1 MMRIYPSLTPL
12 QLAMQRARR
21 RRRWT
26 SVRFLS
32 TVFAVVGL
40 VILPPLYYQIPTIVE
55 RSTTV
60 HRDSTSSKRRFT
72 QIIAS
77 WEDDTTEDSDD
88 NTPTMPV
95 AEGHASTWTTD
106 ELGVHDYWKRKR
118 TISVPSLASSNY
130 YPWNIFET
138 GRSRREPLPGTNQEQ
153 HDDDSDDHGSSGQ
166 GGGHE
171 GQPSDSEPAKSNR
184 PSKTNTNPSVYG
196 WAPSQYPNPLHD
208 PLHCAVAYILPHLT
222 TTATTAARANES
234 TSSPSLNTLR
244 LCDPDWV
251 LGGVFLEDVAAAMT
265 NFSQRFSRQSERD
278 DDDYKVDSNED
289 WNVEVGH
296 RQLQRDHSGDSAPLT
311 RSRNKIAAPQPNLLR
326 SLIERGTVETLS
338 FQTLSSDHGRNHRA
352 LRSSQ
357 LDTSRSVPTIEL
369 AVATVRK
376 MNLAAVL
383 RQTTYYSYEDED
395 DMVND
400 AAQIFARDLHDSW
413 WNDTTTADHNDDA
426 DHGILLFLSVQ
437 DRVCFISTGSA
448 VSSILPWWRLDHIVS
463 SMKPDLRHRDYGNAL
478 LRAIEAL
485 SHMLEAGPPTLSDRL
500 HDFASRFGLVICFAL
515 FTFFFGAVSTRVL
528 RCCFYSYAL
537 QSSVSFL
544 LAFDLFFSGE
554 NIAIA
559 ENDGIMPSSAAS

>member
-1 MMRIYPSLTPL
+1 M
-12 QLAMQRARR
+12 
-21 RRRWT
+21 
-26 SVRFLS
+26 V
-32 TVFAVVGL
+32 L
-40 VILPPLYYQIPTIVE
+40 VILPPLYYQIPTVVVV

-60 HRDSTSSKRRFT
+60 NRDSTSSNHRFT

-77 WEDDTTEDSDD
+77 WEDDNTNEATAKDSDD
-88 NTPTMPV
+88 NTPNLYL
-95 AEGHASTWTTD
+95 AKGHASTK
-106 ELGVHDYWKRKR
+106 KRA
-118 TISVPSLASSNY
+118 VLLPSRVSSNY

-138 GRSRREPLPGTNQEQ
+138 GHSRREPLPGTNEEP
-153 HDDDSDDHGSSGQ
+153 HDDDSNGKGSSGQ
-166 GGGHE
+166 GGA
-171 GQPSDSEPAKSNR
+171 QTSDSDQQLAKSNR
-184 PSKTNTNPSVYG
+184 PSKINTNPSVYG

-222 TTATTAARANES
+222 ATTAARANET
-234 TSSPSLNTLR
+234 TSAAATPSANTLR

-278 DDDYKVDSNED
+278 DDYEVERNEH
-289 WNVEVGH
+289 WNVEVGPSSRRH
-296 RQLQRDHSGDSAPLT
+296 RQLQGDHSSE
-311 RSRNKIAAPQPNLLR
+311 KIAVPQTNLLR
-326 SLIERGTVETLS
+326 SLVDRGTGKSLS
-338 FQTLSSDHGRNHRA
+338 FQTLSSDHSRHRA
-352 LRSSQ
+352 LRSS
-357 LDTSRSVPTIEL
+357 LDPPRSVPTIEL

-413 WNDTTTADHNDDA
+413 WNDTANDNQYDDA

-448 VSSILPWWRLDHIVS
+448 VSTILPWWRLDHIVS

-485 SHMLEAGPPTLSDRL
+485 SRMLEAGPPTLSDRL

-515 FTFFFGAVSTRVL
+515 FTFFFGAVSTKV
-528 RCCFYSYAL
+528 
-537 QSSVSFL
+537 
-544 LAFDLFFSGE
+544 
-554 NIAIA
+554 
-559 ENDGIMPSSAAS
+559 SSAIFTHGSLHISFSLSLHLLVGGISRSQKTMALCRAAQQVDRRRSTKGSAVAKRISLPMLSHLLGGL